1 MKFQDKNIAIIGSTG
16 SIGKQAI
23 DVCEKF
29 GIKVGALSAK
39 SSVSLLADE
48 VRKLNVKRCAVAD
61 EKKYSELSLLLADT
75 DTKIYAGDRG
85 ICEMIADCDCDT
97 VLNSVIGGAGLL
109 PTLAAVR
116 SKKNI
121 ALANKETLVTAGELV
136 MRAVKEAGVTL
147 MPVDSEHCAIF
158 ECLMSGAHSE
168 VEKLIITASGG
179 PFYGKKRDELKNV
192 TVEQTLR
199 HPTWNMGA
207 KITVDSA
214 TLMNKCFEMI
224 EASFLFDI
232 PMDKIEPVIHRQ
244 SIVHSMVEY
253 VDGAVIA
260 QLAMPDM
267 RMCIQYALSYPDR
280 FCSVTPKMDFSKAIS
295 LTFDKPD
302 YETFKPLSLARYVM
316 NEGGVLPAL
325 LNGVNDEAVRLFLD
339 RKISFLDIGDLAYE
353 IVHNFKNRPANSVE
367 DIVDAGKIGRELV
380 GELTN
385 KR

>member
-23 DVCEKF
+23 DVCEKS
-29 GIKVGALSAK
+29 GIKIGALSAK
-39 SSVSLLADE
+39 SNVSLLADE
-48 VRKLNVKRCAVAD
+48 VRRLNVKRCAVAD
-61 EKKYSELSLLLADT
+61 EKYYSELSLLVADT
-75 DTKIYAGDRG
+75 DTKIYAGDSG
-85 ICEMIADCDCDT
+85 ICEMIADCDSDT

-109 PTLAAVR
+109 PTLAAIK

-136 MRAVKEAGVTL
+136 MRAVKETGVTL

-179 PFYGKKRDELKNV
+179 PFYRKKRDELKNV
-192 TVEQTLR
+192 TVEQTLC

-280 FCSVTPKMDFSKAIS
+280 FEAVTPKMDFSKALS

-302 YETFKPLSLARYVM
+302 FETFKPLSLARYVM

-339 RKISFLDIGDLAYE
+339 RKISFLDIGDLACE
-353 IVHNFKNRPANSVE
+353 IVHNFKNRPANTVD

-385 KR
+385 SR